1 MKSGRRVSERFLEI
15 DPESLNFTHTR
26 VRPFFSGCGRR
37 LVDTLES
44 LEDGSMQIDALP
56 QITILA
62 TPTSSSD
69 GEYFSLNNRR
79 LWVLKQ
85 LRTKGKL
92 KDNVVKVRVKDALPR
107 ELERYAKDG
116 IQRNKHASL
125 MGGSKDDTGVEL
137 REEEDEIVK
146 GGGDCGKKKK
156 PLQPQQ
162 NGRAAPP
169 LSAEAKA
176 QLKAIAKKV
185 GSKGGK
191 NAGRQITSLIDEL
204 IALDVILES
213 QETQARA
220 ELGL

>member
-1 MKSGRRVSERFLEI
+1 
-15 DPESLNFTHTR
+15 
-26 VRPFFSGCGRR
+26 
-37 LVDTLES
+37 
-44 LEDGSMQIDALP
+44 MQIDALP

-125 MGGSKDDTGVEL
+125 MGGSKDDMG
-137 REEEDEIVK
+137 EEDEIVK
-146 GGGDCGKKKK
+146 GGGNCGQKKK

-185 GSKGGK
+185 GKSKGGK